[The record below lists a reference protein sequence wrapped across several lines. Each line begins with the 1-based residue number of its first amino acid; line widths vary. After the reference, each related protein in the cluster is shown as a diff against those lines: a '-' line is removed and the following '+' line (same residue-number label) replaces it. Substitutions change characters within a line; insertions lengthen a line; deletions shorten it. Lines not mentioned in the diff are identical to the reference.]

1 LRLLMWV
8 AQCPSSEFFGMLKR
22 FPNEPRRLA
31 LGATMVLERHLSL
44 NQRTSTFAVR
54 CLKVHC

>member
-1 LRLLMWV
+1 
-8 AQCPSSEFFGMLKR
+8 MLKR

-31 LGATMVLERHLSL
+31 LGATMVLERHLYL

-54 CLKVHC
+54 CLKVNC